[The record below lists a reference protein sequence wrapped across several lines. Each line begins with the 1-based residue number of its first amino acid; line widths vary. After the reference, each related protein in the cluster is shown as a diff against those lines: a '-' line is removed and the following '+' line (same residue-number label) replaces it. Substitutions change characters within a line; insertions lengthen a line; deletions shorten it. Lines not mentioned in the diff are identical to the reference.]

1 MVRDIDSKKA
11 DVRWLQKTLEELNP
25 TVEQTEA
32 DKQLHNLSEALQ
44 RYEMLM
50 PAIEITTTK
59 SSTVLKVRPPHH
71 TLILNMYHGNRGRYS
86 AHHTVPPNIYH
97 DNRGRHSAHH
107 TLLPYMYHD
116 NRGRLSAHH
125 TLLLNM
131 YHDNRGSVAAHHI
144 LLPNLYH
151 DNRNIC

>member
-32 DKQLHNLSEALQ
+32 DKQLHKLSEALQ

-59 SSTVLKVRPPHH
+59 SSTVLKVRSTHH
-71 TLILNMYHGNRGRYS
+71 NLILNMYH
-86 AHHTVPPNIYH
+86 
-97 DNRGRHSAHH
+97 DN
-107 TLLPYMYHD
+107 
-116 NRGRLSAHH
+116 
-125 TLLLNM
+125 
-131 YHDNRGSVAAHHI
+131 
-144 LLPNLYH
+144 
-151 DNRNIC
+151 